1 MSNNAYIVSAVRT
14 AGGKKN
20 GSLSQ
25 WHPADLG
32 AKVLDELVHQSG
44 IDPAL
49 IDDVIYLDALTKSEL
64 NPVMSQ
70 EMLFLLQAYQNL
82 FQELQWIDNVVHLNK
97 LFILQFKL

>member
-32 AKVLDELVHQSG
+32 AKVLNELVHQTS
-44 IDPAL
+44 IDPEL
-49 IDDVIYLDALTKSEL
+49 IDIVLPCNSFPYTSYIVSSKLPDPEV
-64 NPVMSQ
+64 
-70 EMLFLLQAYQNL
+70 
-82 FQELQWIDNVVHLNK
+82 DNIVLAIN
-97 LFILQFKL
+97 